1 MDRYKSQGFRGEVL
15 RGLRFNKWGGVNP
28 PLFGYGQNM
37 GIRDLLSRVSQMQK
51 NIGGVG
57 EVIGKTVNDNRD
69 VILSLNKDQM
79 LLGRDAEGKEFLPSY
94 LNDDYFRNPESAM
107 RYAEMKYR
115 LEAEHK
121 MRISHPTLYPDKGKD
136 TPNLIVTGLFQ
147 DGMFIETDRDSFTI
161 DSNYIESAEIEQKYG
176 RLVFGLSP
184 ESKAFFYEHYLKR
197 KLINLLKRRIK

>member
-1 MDRYKSQGFRGEVL
+1 
-15 RGLRFNKWGGVNP
+15 
-28 PLFGYGQNM
+28 M
-37 GIRDLLSRVSQMQK
+37 GIREILDRVTQMQK

-57 EVIGKTVNDNRD
+57 EVIGKAVNDNRD

-79 LLGRDAEGKEFLPSY
+79 LLGRNAEGKEFTPSY
-94 LNDDYFRNPESAM
+94 LNDDYFRTPESAM

-121 MRISHPTLYPDKGKD
+121 TRISNPTLYPSKGKD

-147 DGMFIETDRDSFTI
+147 DGMFIETDKDSFTI

-176 RLVFGLSP
+176 GLVFGLSP
-184 ESKAFFYEHYLKR
+184 ESKVFFYDHYLKK

>member
-1 MDRYKSQGFRGEVL
+1 MR
-15 RGLRFNKWGGVNP
+15 
-28 PLFGYGQNM
+28 
-37 GIRDLLSRVSQMQK
+37 K
-51 NIGGVG
+51 NIGNVDGVIA
-57 EVIGKTVNDNRD
+57 ETVDNNKE

-79 LLGRDAEGKEFLPSY
+79 LLGRNAEGKEFTPSY
-94 LNDDYFRNPESAM
+94 LNDDYFRSPESAM

-147 DGMFIETDRDSFTI
+147 DGMFITSNRDSFTI
-161 DSNYIESAEIEQKYG
+161 DSNYIESADIERKYG
-176 RLVFGLSP
+176 GLVFGLSP
-184 ESKAFFYEHYLKR
+184 ESKAFFYDHYLKK